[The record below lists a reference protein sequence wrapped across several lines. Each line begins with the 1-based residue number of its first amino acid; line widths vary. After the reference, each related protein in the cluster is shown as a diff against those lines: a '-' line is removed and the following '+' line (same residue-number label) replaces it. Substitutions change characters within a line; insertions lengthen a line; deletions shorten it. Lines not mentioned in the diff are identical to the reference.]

1 MTCADNADASLA
13 PPLRAEAEGG
23 PAQAGPLA
31 TLLAQVCRTV
41 LDGHVSA
48 VGAGLA
54 SAARNLLTV
63 DDDGHP
69 QPVAQ
74 TAAAAVPGRST
85 RHIALADLSG
95 WPVYDVESARI
106 TLHLTIPAPPGP
118 DGVLRPAIPA
128 SAATK
133 TMTATIRLSTRPH
146 PRPLADELAAA
157 ALIPA
162 PPAVDGARL
171 PAPAQRAIAAW
182 RHLPSLYRCVE
193 QLTAQAPG
201 HPAVPAA
208 ARAAENLAAAVCTW
222 CAGGPPVHP
231 RLITR
236 APRPETLDR
245 NASPA
250 LTTLALAVSK
260 VRHALTT
267 PEPA

>member
-48 VGAGLA
+48 VGAGLG

-63 DDDGHP
+63 DEDGHP

-95 WPVYDVESARI
+95 CPLYDVESARI

-146 PRPLADELAAA
+146 PRPLADELVAA

-162 PPAVDGARL
+162 TPAVDGAR
-171 PAPAQRAIAAW
+171 PAAPAQRAIAAF

-193 QLTAQAPG
+193 QLTAHTPG

-208 ARAAENLAAAVCTW
+208 VRAAESLAAAVCTW
-222 CAGGPPVHP
+222 CAGGPPVDL
-231 RLITR
+231 RLVAR
-236 APRPETLDR
+236 APHPANLDLE
-245 NASPA
+245 APPA
-250 LTTLALAVSK
+250 LVALAATVSELG
-260 VRHALTT
+260 RSLDA
-267 PEPA
+267 PERV